1 MNAEEDAINSFYTD
15 LQNVVNK
22 AQKDDILIVTDDFNA
37 RMGSREKKM
46 DYNVMGMYGFGQSND
61 RVELLLDFCCAH
73 DLYISNTNFKPN
85 HQDFG
90 HGNALTNV
98 LRAKWTEFW

>member
-37 RMGSREKKM
+37 RMESRGKKM

-61 RVELLLDFCCAH
+61 RVELLLDFCCAQ
-73 DLYISNTNFKPN
+73 DLYISNTNFKHATPSR
-85 HQDFG
+85 F
-90 HGNALTNV
+90 
-98 LRAKWTEFW
+98 WTWECPDKCT